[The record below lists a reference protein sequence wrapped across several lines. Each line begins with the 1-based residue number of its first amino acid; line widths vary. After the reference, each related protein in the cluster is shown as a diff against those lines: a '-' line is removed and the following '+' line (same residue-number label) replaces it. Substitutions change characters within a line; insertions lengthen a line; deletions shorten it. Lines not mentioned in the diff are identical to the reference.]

1 MGRSPESAPL
11 HVMHHRIA
19 RAAVSPRR
27 AGCDR
32 RYAKRFWRAA
42 VVAAILAVA
51 STANSD
57 DAPPVLSPGQMNG
70 SEIQLALQ
78 KLNVLGRVLYIA
90 AHPDDENTNLMAFW
104 ANGSLYDAAY
114 LSVTRGD
121 GGQNLIGPEL
131 GERLGVIRTEELLDA
146 RRIDHARQFFT
157 RAIDFGFSKTAD
169 ETMHIWGHDKI
180 LADVV
185 WIIRNFRPDVIVTRF
200 SPGDEKTHGHH
211 TASAILAQ
219 EAFSAAADPNRF
231 PEQLVFV
238 KPWQATRLVW
248 NTSPFFFTNRN
259 LPFDPTGLTVLEA
272 GGYNPL
278 LGKAYT
284 EIAAASISMHKSQ
297 GVGGAPRRG
306 ARKEYFKPLEGKP
319 MTSSLFEG
327 VDTTWSRVPNS
338 ESVAAQGHQIISK
351 FNPADPAA
359 SVPELLKLRQAMSG
373 IQDDSWIAEKKA
385 QLDKIIAACL
395 GLHVEASTATETF
408 TPGQTA
414 TIKLE
419 AINRSNVPVTLQE
432 ARFPNTGDS
441 NKVDAALPSNELVTK
456 DLSYRIPD
464 NAPYSQ
470 PYWLRKPETLGT
482 FAVDDQKLIGLP
494 ENSPALPIEVVLQVS
509 GHELRYTVD
518 TKYRPVD
525 TVPTEVPRSL
535 VIAPPVFANVTNN
548 VLVFPTNESK
558 TVSVHVTAATGPVKG
573 ELKLTA
579 PQGWEISPAS
589 IPVDL
594 KAGDAEMVAMFSIKP
609 PNENGEGTL
618 RAIVSID
625 GREYSLERV
634 RISYPHIG
642 VQTLMP
648 PAQAKLVRSDIQKKG
663 DRIGYIPGAGDDI
676 PESLRQIGYSVKILS
691 EPEITAKNL
700 AQFSA
705 VVLGIR
711 AYNTQDRISNWLPE
725 LFAYVNE
732 GGVVIAQYNTL
743 ADLKTNQFGPYPLEI
758 SRDRVTDENA
768 QVRVLAPDNPLMN
781 IPNKI
786 TPKDFDGWVQER
798 GLYFPNKWDPAWT
811 PILSCNDPKEKPL
824 DGGLLV
830 AKSGKGFFVYTSYSW
845 FRQLPAGVPGAYR
858 LFANMLAL
866 GQ

>member
-1 MGRSPESAPL
+1 MGRSQKSAPL
-11 HVMHHRIA
+11 LVTRHSMT
-19 RAAVSPRR
+19 RR
-27 AGCDR
+27 
-32 RYAKRFWRAA
+32 WRTAL
-42 VVAAILAVA
+42 VVAIFAVA
-51 STANSD
+51 GTANSA
-57 DAPPVLSPGQMNG
+57 DAPPLLPPEQMNA

-90 AHPDDENTNLMAFW
+90 AHPDDENTNLMALW
-104 ANGSLYDAAY
+104 ANGSLYDSAY
-114 LSVTRGD
+114 LSITRGD
-121 GGQNLIGPEL
+121 GGQNLLGPEL

-146 RRIDHARQFFT
+146 RRIDHAKQFFT

-169 ETMHIWGHDKI
+169 ETLRIWDHDKI

-200 SPGDEKTHGHH
+200 SPEDQKTHGHH

-231 PEQLVFV
+231 PEQLAFV

-284 EIAAASISMHKSQ
+284 EIAAASLSMHKSQ
-297 GVGGAPRRG
+297 GVGSPPRRG
-306 ARKEYFKPLEGKP
+306 ARKEYFKLLEGQP

-327 VDTTWSRVPNS
+327 IDTSWSRVANS
-338 ESVAAQGHQIISK
+338 ESVASQIREIISK

-359 SVPELLKLRQAMSG
+359 SVPGLLKLHQAMSG
-373 IQDDSWIAEKKA
+373 IHDESWIPEKKA
-385 QLDKIIAACL
+385 ELDKIFAACL
-395 GLHVEASTATETF
+395 GLHVEASTATEAF

-414 TIKLE
+414 AIKLE
-419 AINRSNVPVTLQE
+419 AINRSKVPVILQE
-432 ARFPNTGDS
+432 VRFPNTGDS
-441 NKVDAALPSNELVTK
+441 NKIDAALPANELITK
-456 DLSYRIPD
+456 DLSCRIPD
-464 NAPYSQ
+464 DAPYSQ
-470 PYWLRKPETLGT
+470 RYWLRKPGTLGT

-494 ENSPALPIEVVLQVS
+494 ENPSALPVEIVLQVN
-509 GHELRYTVD
+509 GQELHYLVD
-518 TKYRPVD
+518 TKYRTVD
-525 TVPTEVPRSL
+525 PLAGEIRGAL
-535 VIAPPVFANVTNN
+535 VISPPAFVNVVNSVF
-548 VLVFPTNESK
+548 VFPTNQPK
-558 TVSVHVTAATGPVKG
+558 PVSVRVTTATGPVKG
-573 ELKLTA
+573 ELKLA
-579 PQGWEISPAS
+579 VPQGWGVSPAS

-594 KAGDAEMVAMFSIKP
+594 KAADAEMVATFTVKP
-609 PNENGEGTL
+609 PNQNGEGTL

-625 GREYSLERV
+625 GRDYSLERV

-648 PAQAKLVRSDIQKKG
+648 PAQAKLVRADIRKKG
-663 DRIGYIPGAGDDI
+663 ERIGYIPGAGDDV
-676 PESLRQIGYSVKILS
+676 PESVRQIGYSVKMLS

-725 LFAYVNE
+725 LFAYVKN
-732 GGVVIAQYNTL
+732 GGVAIAQYNTL
-743 ADLKTNQFGPYPLEI
+743 ADLKTNQMGPYPLEI

-768 QVRVLAPDNPLMN
+768 QVRVLAPNHPLMN
-781 IPNKI
+781 NPNKI
-786 TPKDFDGWVQER
+786 TPKDFDDWVQER

-811 PILSCNDPKEKPL
+811 PILSCNDPNEKPL

-845 FRQLPAGVPGAYR
+845 FRQLPAGVAGAYR
-858 LFANMLAL
+858 LFANMLSL
-866 GQ
+866 GK

>member
-1 MGRSPESAPL
+1 MGRSPESAL
-11 HVMHHRIA
+11 LRATHYSSAESAVKQRGHRN
-19 RAAVSPRR
+19 RGWQTAV
-27 AGCDR
+27 
-32 RYAKRFWRAA
+32 A
-42 VVAAILAVA
+42 VAVLAVA
-51 STANSD
+51 TTAISA
-57 DAPPVLSPGQMNG
+57 DAPPLLAPEQMNA

-104 ANGSLYDAAY
+104 SNGSLYDAAY

-121 GGQNLIGPEL
+121 GGQNILGPEL

-146 RRIDHARQFFT
+146 RRIDHAQQFFT
-157 RAIDFGFSKTAD
+157 RANDFGFSKTAG
-169 ETMHIWGHDKI
+169 ETMRFWNHDKI

-185 WIIRNFRPDVIVTRF
+185 WVIRNFRPDVIVTRF
-200 SPGDEKTHGHH
+200 SPEDDKTHGHH

-231 PEQLVFV
+231 PEQLAFV

-284 EIAAASISMHKSQ
+284 ELAAASISMHKSQ
-297 GVGGAPRRG
+297 GVGGLPRRG
-306 ARKEYFKPLEGKP
+306 ARKEYFKPLEGQP

-327 VDTTWSRVPNS
+327 VDTSWSRVPNS
-338 ESVAAQGHQIISK
+338 ESVATEIRQISSK
-351 FNPADPAA
+351 FNAADPAA
-359 SVPELLKLRQAMSG
+359 SVPDLFKLRQAMSG
-373 IQDDSWIAEKKA
+373 IHDESWIAEKKA
-385 QLDKIIAACL
+385 ELDKIIAACL
-395 GLHVEASTATETF
+395 GLHVEASTTTEAF

-414 TIKLE
+414 AIKLE

-432 ARFPNTGDS
+432 VRFPNTGDS
-441 NKVDAALPSNELVTK
+441 NKIDAALPSNELVTK
-456 DLSYRIPD
+456 DLSYKIPD
-464 NAPYSQ
+464 GAPYSQ
-470 PYWLRKPETLGT
+470 PYWLRKPGTLGT

-494 ENSPALPIEVVLQVS
+494 ENPPALPVEIVLQVS
-509 GHELRYTVD
+509 GQELRYIVD
-518 TKYRPVD
+518 TKYRTADAVAG
-525 TVPTEVPRSL
+525 ELPRPL
-535 VIAPPVFANVTNN
+535 VLAPPVFVN
-548 VLVFPTNESK
+548 VLDSVFVFPTNQLK
-558 TVSVHVTAATGPVKG
+558 PVSVRITASTGAVKG
-573 ELKLTA
+573 ELKLAA
-579 PQGWEISPAS
+579 PQGWEVSPAS
-589 IPVDL
+589 IPIDL
-594 KAGDAEMVAMFSIKP
+594 KAANAEIVSTFSVKP
-609 PNENGEGTL
+609 PNQDSQGAL
-618 RAIVSID
+618 RAIATID

-648 PAQAKLVRSDIQKKG
+648 PAQAKLVRADIRKKG
-663 DRIGYIPGAGDDI
+663 EHIGYIPGAGDDV
-676 PESLRQIGYSVKILS
+676 PESLRQIGYSVKMLS

-700 AQFSA
+700 GQFSA

-725 LFAYVNE
+725 LFAYVKD
-732 GGVVIAQYNTL
+732 GGVAIAQYNTT

-768 QVRVLAPDNPLMN
+768 QVRVLAPTNPLMN
-781 IPNKI
+781 TPNKI

-811 PILSCNDPKEKPL
+811 PVLSCNDPKEKPL

-858 LFANMLAL
+858 LFANMLSL
-866 GQ
+866 GK

>member
-1 MGRSPESAPL
+1 MGRLLKSAPL
-11 HVMHHRIA
+11 
-19 RAAVSPRR
+19 RAAHDSSARSAVR
-27 AGCDR
+27 DR
-32 RYAKRFWRAA
+32 RYRKRCWRA
-42 VVAAILAVA
+42 VVVFAMLAIAG
-51 STANSD
+51 TANSA
-57 DAPPVLSPGQMNG
+57 DAPPLLSPDQMNA

-104 ANGSLYDAAY
+104 SNGSLYDAAY

-121 GGQNLIGPEL
+121 GGQNILGPEL

-146 RRIDHARQFFT
+146 RRIDHAQQFFT
-157 RAIDFGFSKTAD
+157 RANDFGFSKTAA
-169 ETMHIWGHDKI
+169 ETMRFWNHDKI

-185 WIIRNFRPDVIVTRF
+185 WVIRNFRPDVIVTRF
-200 SPGDEKTHGHH
+200 SPEDDKTHGHH

-231 PEQLVFV
+231 PEQLAFV

-284 EIAAASISMHKSQ
+284 ELAAASISMHKSQ
-297 GVGGAPRRG
+297 GVGGLPRRG
-306 ARKEYFKPLEGKP
+306 ARKEYFKPLKGQP
-319 MTSSLFEG
+319 VTSSLFEG
-327 VDTTWSRVPNS
+327 VDTSWSRVPNS
-338 ESVAAQGHQIISK
+338 ESVVTEIRQIISK

-359 SVPELLKLRQAMSG
+359 SVPDLFKLRQTMSEIHDG
-373 IQDDSWIAEKKA
+373 FWIGEKKA
-385 QLDKIIAACL
+385 ELDKIIAACL
-395 GLHVEASTATETF
+395 GLHVEASTAIETF

-414 TIKLE
+414 AIKLE
-419 AINRSNVPVTLQE
+419 AINRSNLPVTLQE
-432 ARFPNTGDS
+432 LRFPNTGDS
-441 NKVDAALPSNELVTK
+441 SKIDAALPSNELVTK
-456 DLSYRIPD
+456 DLSCKIPND
-464 NAPYSQ
+464 APYSQ
-470 PYWLRKPETLGT
+470 PYWLRKPGTLGT

-494 ENSPALPIEVVLQVS
+494 ENPPALPVEIVLQVN
-509 GHELRYTVD
+509 GQEVRYIVD
-518 TKYRPVD
+518 TKYRTADAVAG
-525 TVPTEVPRSL
+525 ELPRPL
-535 VIAPPVFANVTNN
+535 VIAPPVFVNVADS
-548 VLVFPTNESK
+548 VFVFPTNQPK
-558 TVSVHVTAATGPVKG
+558 PVSVRVTAATGAVKG
-573 ELKLTA
+573 ELKLAA

-589 IPVDL
+589 IPIDL
-594 KAGDAEMVAMFSIKP
+594 KAANAEMVATFSVKP
-609 PNENGEGTL
+609 PNQNSEGTL

-625 GREYSLERV
+625 GRDYSLQRV

-648 PAQAKLVRSDIQKKG
+648 PAEVKLVRADIRKSS
-663 DRIGYIPGAGDDI
+663 DRIGYIPGAGDDV

-725 LFAYVNE
+725 LFDYVKN
-732 GGVVIAQYNTL
+732 GGLAIVQYNTT

-758 SRDRVTDENA
+758 SRDRVTDENTP
-768 QVRVLAPDNPLMN
+768 VRVLAPKSPLMN

-798 GLYFPNKWDPAWT
+798 GLYFPNKWDAAYS

-858 LFANMLAL
+858 LFANMLSL
-866 GQ
+866 GK